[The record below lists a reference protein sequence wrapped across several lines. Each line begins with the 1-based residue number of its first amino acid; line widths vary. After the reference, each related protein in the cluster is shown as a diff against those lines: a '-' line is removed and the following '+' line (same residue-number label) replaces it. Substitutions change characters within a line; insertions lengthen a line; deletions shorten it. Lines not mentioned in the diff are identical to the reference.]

1 MIFSEIVLLITLIIT
16 GHNPMN
22 IIPSYS
28 DEIVTRGST
37 VLATTT
43 KYGLN

>member
-1 MIFSEIVLLITLIIT
+1 MIFSEIVLLIIIDIT

-28 DEIVTRGST
+28 DEIVTRWST